1 MVESTTVREQEIEI
15 MREIHVWKEKELG
28 IEREVYLEKLTRYTH
43 CSICI
48 YAFSHTRTY
57 L

>member
-1 MVESTTVREQEIEI
+1 VVESTTVREKEIEI
-15 MREIHVWKEKELG
+15 EREIHVWKEKELG
-28 IEREVYLEKLTRYTH
+28 IEREVYIEKRTRCTH